1 MFSVEFENL
10 QKFLQ
15 TFDANF
21 KWCDLVSPCI
31 LSNVRDTKKSKSI
44 LKHFRGR
51 AMHLQDVRHHFPSPY
66 PSEGFEWRELAP
78 LKLIFRRWRVKLHDV
93 KDQNVFFWFEV
104 NKLSWA
110 FFSSSPEIFRLNK
123 FENIL
128 NLIESKAMKRLNS
141 KKSKSTRFG
150 HSNLGLQHLP
160 ADNKMLKLWP
170 SGPQKRKEK
179 RSWKLE

>member
-15 TFDANF
+15 TFDANL

-31 LSNVRDTKKSKSI
+31 LSNVRDTKKNKSI

-93 KDQNVFFWFEV
+93 KDQNFFFWFEV

-141 KKSKSTRFG
+141 KKSKNHQIWTFKSR
-150 HSNLGLQHLP
+150 
-160 ADNKMLKLWP
+160 P
-170 SGPQKRKEK
+170 SAPSCGQ
-179 RSWKLE
+179 